1 MSKNSELFKSMFKL
15 NDYTSLKGN
24 NLFTSKTRYRFNVKK
39 NILLIKEQKK
49 EKEKKRTVNAWNKHC
64 QTGLFIVI
72 VLTNLKTILT
82 NSITLLI
89 TTNKA
94 LLNLVAAG

>member
-1 MSKNSELFKSMFKL
+1 MVIKNITYTDRLNKTRLFSLEQRRVKGDLIHIHKMSKNSELFKSMFKL

-49 EKEKKRTVNAWNKHC
+49 RKRKKKN
-64 QTGLFIVI
+64 G
-72 VLTNLKTILT
+72 
-82 NSITLLI
+82 
-89 TTNKA
+89 
-94 LLNLVAAG
+94 